1 MRRRD
6 ILAGLTGL
14 ALTLGVL
21 WLAGLVWF
29 AERVS
34 HLAPQAGATDA
45 IVVLTG
51 GSERVAEG
59 VALLA
64 GGSARLL
71 FVSGVPEGIT
81 GVFSSRTST
90 GYVIPRVF
98 MDDTAADR
106 EAVQP
111 PVRQIDM
118 YPLSEFDGGMKERDW
133 SRVPHFPAPAPQP
146 DGGEA
151 QNRAPNPPSPVG
163 R

>member
-14 ALTLGVL
+14 ALTLGFL

-71 FVSGVPEGIT
+71 FVSGVPEGVT
-81 GVFSSRTST
+81 
-90 GYVIPRVF
+90 
-98 MDDTAADR
+98 
-106 EAVQP
+106 
-111 PVRQIDM
+111 
-118 YPLSEFDGGMKERDW
+118 
-133 SRVPHFPAPAPQP
+133 
-146 DGGEA
+146 GEA
-151 QNRAPNPPSPVG
+151 ILNGAGAGFEQVEHDMFKGPWVMGERYTICDPYLFTLAQWLEADGVDLARIPKVVDHRRRMSERPNVKKAIAQEFAP
-163 R
+163 